1 MVFNSCTP
9 DALLGELYGKFKRLA
24 FISLHRSTLII
35 TPLMMLFIA
44 LATNSSV
51 AGAPALGQL
60 LTEKMA
66 VDKAVRTNPNLAQ
79 MQARYEALKEIPS
92 QQGTLPDPVLSL
104 NAMNLPSDT
113 FHVDQEPMTQMQI
126 GLSQAFPFPGK
137 LALKEAA
144 SEFDAQAAGYS
155 VDETRLRLISNVKR
169 AWWQLF
175 YLDRSLDTVESNQ
188 VLLRNFI
195 QVAQTKYEV
204 GDGLQQDVLLAQLE
218 LSKLL
223 DRKIQL
229 QAVRQSQVIQLNVLM
244 DNPINTQIILPET
257 VSENMVTIAD
267 QTSLYRR
274 AEAVRPLLEKTRKHI
289 SAAQS
294 RLDLAEKDYYPD
306 FKVGVA
312 YGDRRGDNPI
322 AQGGSRSDL
331 LSLMVS
337 VNLPI
342 HTDRRQSKAVQQR
355 SFELTQNRYALQ
367 DKQNAVRADISLA
380 ATNYQRAQEQFAL
393 FKQGIIPLARQT
405 VSSMLAGYQVNQVDF
420 LNLIRSQVTLFNY
433 QLQYW
438 QTLTEANQA
447 LAQLIAAV
455 GEENIY
461 E

>member
-1 MVFNSCTP
+1 MVTIP
-9 DALLGELYGKFKRLA
+9 GKYRALSFTGHRLLALPLVA
-24 FISLHRSTLII
+24 FVAIVVSNTSLAAESAAEQILTQK
-35 TPLMMLFIA
+35 IA
-44 LATNSSV
+44 IDV
-51 AGAPALGQL
+51 AIR
-60 LTEKMA
+60 
-66 VDKAVRTNPNLAQ
+66 DNPNLAAL
-79 MQARYEALKEIPS
+79 QARYQALKEIPS
-92 QQGTLPDPVLSL
+92 QQGALPDPVLSL

-113 FHVDQEPMTQMQI
+113 FHVGQEAMTQMQI
-126 GLSQAFPFPGK
+126 GVSQAFPFPGK

-155 VDETRLRLISNVKR
+155 VDETRLRLISNIKR
-169 AWWQLF
+169 SWWQLF

-188 VLLRNFI
+188 ALLRNFI

-229 QAVRQSQVIQLNVLM
+229 QAIRQSQVIQLNVLM
-244 DNPINTQIILPET
+244 DRPANTGIILPKT
-257 VSENMVTIAD
+257 VSENMAAIAD
-267 QTSLYRR
+267 QEILYQR

-312 YGDRRGDNPI
+312 YGDRRGDNPM

-331 LSLMVS
+331 LSLMFS

-342 HTDRRQSKAVQQR
+342 HTQRRQSRAVQQR
-355 SFELTQNRYALQ
+355 SFELAQNRYALEDEQ
-367 DKQNAVRADISLA
+367 GTVRADISLA

-438 QTLTEANQA
+438 QALTEANQA
-447 LAQLIAAV
+447 LAQLAAAV

>member
-1 MVFNSCTP
+1 MVFIP
-9 DALLGELYGKFKRLA
+9 GIPPGKPPAKLARQIFIAFRRLA
-24 FISLHRSTLII
+24 
-35 TPLMMLFIA
+35 LFIA
-44 LATNSSV
+44 LFVTTPATVLATETSQASE
-51 AGAPALGQL
+51 PISGQI

-66 VDKAVRTNPNLAQ
+66 IDKAVSTNPNLAQ

-104 NAMNLPSDT
+104 NAMNLPSNT
-113 FHVDQEPMTQMQI
+113 FHVGQEPMTQMQI
-126 GLSQAFPFPGK
+126 GVSQAFPFPGK

-155 VDETRLRLISNVKR
+155 VDETRLRLINNVKR
-169 AWWQLF
+169 SWWQLF
-175 YLDRSLDTVESNQ
+175 YLDRALDTVESNQ
-188 VLLRNFI
+188 ALLRNFI

-229 QAVRQSQVIQLNVLM
+229 KAIRQSQVIQLNVLM
-244 DNPINTQIILPET
+244 DSPANTRIILPKT
-257 VSENMVTIAD
+257 VSENMATIAD
-267 QTSLYRR
+267 QEILYRR

-294 RLDLAEKDYYPD
+294 RLDLAEKNYYPD

-312 YGDRRGDNPI
+312 YGDRRGDNPM

-331 LSLMVS
+331 LSLMFS

-342 HTDRRQSKAVQQR
+342 HTDRKQSRAVQQR
-355 SFELTQNRYALQ
+355 SFELAQNRYALQ
-367 DKQNAVRADISLA
+367 DKQGTVRADISLA

-438 QTLTEANQA
+438 QALTEANQA
-447 LAQLIAAV
+447 LAQLAAAV